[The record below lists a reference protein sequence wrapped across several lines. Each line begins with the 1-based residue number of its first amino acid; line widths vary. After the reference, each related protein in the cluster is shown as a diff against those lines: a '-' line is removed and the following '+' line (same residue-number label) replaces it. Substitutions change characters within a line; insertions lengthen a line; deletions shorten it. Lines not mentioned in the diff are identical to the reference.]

1 MSTGVFIWSLTAG
14 SNGNIDSA
22 VNFAEGQA
30 PSSVNDAARALMAKI
45 AEWRNDTNGLLS
57 AAGGPTAYTL
67 TANQAFDSLA
77 NMNGARIAFTPAVA
91 NGASATL
98 NVNGLGAKP
107 LRLSNGVSVPAGYL
121 TGGVPYTAVYDNGGG
136 QWILFGAPP
145 SEFASGTVMLFQQ
158 TSAPTGWTKLAT
170 HNDKALRIVSGVA
183 SSGGSTG
190 FSSVFASRTIALA
203 NLPNVTWPS
212 TLSVSDSGHS
222 HGQTG
227 FSAATTTL
235 VSSGATALA
244 LTTAQTVNTVTAS
257 ANVSLSGSVTSGGSG
272 TAMDF
277 AVAFVDVILAQKN

>member
-203 NLPNVTWPS
+203 NLPNY
-212 TLSVSDSGHS
+212 TLPNTFGVNINDPGHT
-222 HGQTG
+222 HLAAGNTTPG
-227 FSAATTTL
+227 GVNSAAATGAAAAFNAGFIVSNTT
-235 VSSGATALA
+235 GI
-244 LTTAQTVNTVTAS
+244 S
-257 ANVSLSGSVTSGGSG
+257 AIITGSVTSGGSG

-277 AVAFVDVILAQKN
+277 AV